1 MLNDGV
7 FSPKLLNINLKSKC
21 LYLNY
26 FQECWKRGGLG
37 PSSISGKNYLGTKGK
52 MCKAQSLS
60 LAIANCLLDSAGRG
74 MGLAVWQCSH

>member
-1 MLNDGV
+1 ML
-7 FSPKLLNINLKSKC
+7 
-21 LYLNY
+21 
-26 FQECWKRGGLG
+26 EEGGLG

-60 LAIANCLLDSAGRG
+60 LATANCLLDSAGRG